1 MFIYFQRVWFMLMKG
16 GWFDL
21 NSFNIRRD
29 HSILSIQCLKDIIWF
44 NTRISA
50 ELMHYYGIEFVCSL
64 SNIQCF
70 TPHKQANPTFK
81 VDFLIGICFEEWCEF
96 LPILICFSVSWQE
109 VNYTAYTVHRL
120 GRWKLVPRSQGDTW
134 TNECCTTVSAAIR
147 KWSHCFSV
155 QVKSAL

>member
-1 MFIYFQRVWFMLMKG
+1 MLMKG

-29 HSILSIQCLKDIIWF
+29 QSVNSPYIIDTVSKGYYLI

-64 SNIQCF
+64 FNIQCF

-109 VNYTAYTVHRL
+109 VNYTAHTVHPL

>member
-1 MFIYFQRVWFMLMKG
+1 
-16 GWFDL
+16 
-21 NSFNIRRD
+21 
-29 HSILSIQCLKDIIWF
+29 
-44 NTRISA
+44 
-50 ELMHYYGIEFVCSL
+50 MHYYGIEFVCSL

-155 QVKSAL
+155 QVKSALQVKSSLDVIICLNGLLHIALKR